1 MLKGSHWL
9 KTDSTHFFFIPKYF
23 TKTNLSH
30 WYEKLYIQTNKN
42 WNFKFDNK
50 FVDGLFW
57 NHVIV
62 RLLCSLHWL
71 SWWLKAKH
79 QVSTDVSCCCFN
91 LKREVGILASS
102 IIDLKQKQL
111 SDDIWFLVTGKS
123 NEKNIEYE
131 IWDFHWSTVLQDLYY
146 PSFTSF
152 PREYLAAYDYNTRR

>member
-62 RLLCSLHWL
+62 RLLCSFHWL

-102 IIDLKQKQL
+102 IIDLKQKKTVGWHL
-111 SDDIWFLVTGKS
+111 VFSDWEIQWTEHWIWNLRFSLKHCATR
-123 NEKNIEYE
+123 
-131 IWDFHWSTVLQDLYY
+131 FVL
-146 PSFTSF
+146 P
-152 PREYLAAYDYNTRR
+152 